1 MNLEDKIK
9 GLLES
14 EEQQVASEEV
24 KQEEVQ
30 ESKTEEVVE
39 QKADIAEH
47 MNALFEGAEL
57 SEEFKKKTE
66 LIFEAAVQEVADA
79 RVAALEE
86 QFKEQVDEAVNQLT
100 DELVEQIDGF
110 LDQVVEQW
118 MEDNAVAVENGLRS
132 EIVGNF
138 INGLKDL
145 FAEHYIDVPEEKVD
159 VLGEQATEI
168 ESLQSEVNKL
178 MEANI
183 ELQKA
188 NKDMAREIVIENVCY
203 DLTQVEKEKVKALA
217 ENVEMVSEE
226 EFVEKVKALK
236 ESYIKKQAA
245 PIQEGVQLDNTP
257 VQPTVQLSEAMA
269 AYTRAISSGAKF

>member
-14 EEQQVASEEV
+14 EEQ
-24 KQEEVQ
+24 KEVQ
-30 ESKTEEVVE
+30 VEEAK
-39 QKADIAEH
+39 KADIAEH
-47 MNALFEGAEL
+47 MNALFEGSEL
-57 SEEFKKKTE
+57 SEEFKEKTA
-66 LIFEAAVQEVADA
+66 LIFEAAVQEVAEA
-79 RVAALEE
+79 RVAQLEE
-86 QFKEQVDEAVNQLT
+86 QFKEQIDEAVDQLT
-100 DELVEQIDGF
+100 EELVEQIDGF
-110 LDQVVEQW
+110 LDLVVEQW

-145 FAEHYIDVPEEKVD
+145 FSEHYIDVPDEKVD
-159 VLGEQATEI
+159 VLGEQAQAI

-236 ESYIKKQAA
+236 ESYVKKQAA
-245 PIQEGVQLDNTP
+245 PVQEGVQLDNTP

-269 AYTRAISSGAKF
+269 AYTRAISTSAKF